1 MEPRASGYMI
11 LGAVSLATMGAAV
24 HFLGSMS
31 WSLIVLVRC
40 LVGLLLAF
48 TIAKATDVKVLIRG
62 SLPLWARSFFGSIAI
77 ICGYYA
83 MTRIPVTDA
92 IILLKTSP
100 IWVGFLTASIEKR
113 NHLGQVWI
121 AIGLGVL
128 GVALLVQPEIG
139 GHSDHWFPMILAAL
153 AAFFTAC
160 GQTTIKFLKE
170 TPIIAIVVHN
180 SAVATCLTLLVVLAT
195 GGLGE
200 VSSLDRA
207 SGQWLFLIVILGMI
221 WQTSMTTAF
230 RLGKTVL
237 MSLLGLLAIPVAVL
251 YDYVFWGRTLGL
263 SEMSGI
269 GLIAVSIYM
278 VRRTK

>member
-11 LGAVSLATMGAAV
+11 LGAVSLDTMGAAV
-24 HFLGSMS
+24 HFLGGSMS

-113 NHLGQVWI
+113 NIWGKFGSQ
-121 AIGLGVL
+121 
-128 GVALLVQPEIG
+128 
-139 GHSDHWFPMILAAL
+139 SDWACWAWLYWFS
-153 AAFFTAC
+153 
-160 GQTTIKFLKE
+160 LKSE
-170 TPIIAIVVHN
+170 DTRI
-180 SAVATCLTLLVVLAT
+180 T
-195 GGLGE
+195 G
-200 VSSLDRA
+200 SR
-207 SGQWLFLIVILGMI
+207 
-221 WQTSMTTAF
+221 
-230 RLGKTVL
+230 
-237 MSLLGLLAIPVAVL
+237 
-251 YDYVFWGRTLGL
+251 
-263 SEMSGI
+263 
-269 GLIAVSIYM
+269 
-278 VRRTK
+278 